1 MLQHEQ
7 YDVPKIAAILFD
19 EGVAIDAMLEGIICK
34 LQAKG
39 YRIAGYLQREIAET
53 DSCCSITDLESIAT
67 RTKIRISQALGP
79 GARGCR
85 LDTNGLAEASG
96 ALIGEL
102 EHGTDL
108 LILNRFGKGESEGQ
122 GFRAVIQK
130 AMEMNIPV
138 LTAVRETYRPSWE
151 EFGGEYA
158 HIISRDS
165 SGGLD
170 WCLHSLAAM
179 QPAE

>member
-7 YDVPKIAAILFD
+7 IDAPKIAAISFD
-19 EGVAIDAMLEGIICK
+19 EGVAIDAMLEEIICK

-39 YRIAGYLQREIAET
+39 YRIAGYLQRETAET
-53 DSCCSITDLESIAT
+53 DSCCSITDLESIAKG
-67 RTKIRISQALGP
+67 TKIRISQALGP
-79 GARGCR
+79 GSRGCR
-85 LDTNGLAEASG
+85 LDANGLAEASG

-102 EHGTDL
+102 EQGIDL

-122 GFRAVIQK
+122 GFRSVIQK
-130 AMEMNIPV
+130 AMEMNVPV
-138 LTAVRETYRPSWE
+138 LTAVREAYRPSWE

-158 HIISRDS
+158 RIISGDS
-165 SGGLD
+165 NDGLD
-170 WCLHSLAAM
+170 WCLHALAAM